1 MNVAE
6 QDYRIC
12 KNKNFVVESTITLS
26 LWDKILINDFHEKL
40 SKILDEINARI
51 SLPSECSKTLI
62 SISFSGDEKV
72 MELNNCFGKKKSATN
87 VLSFPSNYKFNNI
100 LFLGDIIFSIETILK
115 EAKRDK
121 KSVENHLIHLFIH
134 AVLHLL
140 GYDHQTEEQAEK
152 MENLEIQILSNLQID
167 DPYT

>member
-51 SLPSECSKTLI
+51 SLPSEC
-62 SISFSGDEKV
+62 
-72 MELNNCFGKKKSATN
+72 
-87 VLSFPSNYKFNNI
+87 
-100 LFLGDIIFSIETILK
+100 
-115 EAKRDK
+115 
-121 KSVENHLIHLFIH
+121 
-134 AVLHLL
+134 
-140 GYDHQTEEQAEK
+140 
-152 MENLEIQILSNLQID
+152 
-167 DPYT
+167 